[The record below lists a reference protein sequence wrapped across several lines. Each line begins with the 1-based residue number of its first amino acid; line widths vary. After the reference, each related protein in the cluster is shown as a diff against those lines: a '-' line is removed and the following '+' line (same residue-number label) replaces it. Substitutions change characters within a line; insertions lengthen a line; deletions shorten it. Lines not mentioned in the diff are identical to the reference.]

1 MLKLDLGCG
10 NEKQKRKGFFG
21 IDINLRYRPDL
32 VVDCDKGLPFKD
44 GVADEINMDNSLEHF
59 HNPFLVLQESYRVL
73 QKGGTIRIVVPNVQ
87 FVPFLILAWFG
98 DILKIW
104 NLWMRS
110 PWKRE
115 RTIHT
120 TLWTREV
127 IRLLLERVGFEIV
140 SARGFYLGKEIE
152 VIAVKP

>member
-59 HNPFLVLQESYRVL
+59 HNPFSSCRKATGSCEREARSESWCPTSSSSL
-73 QKGGTIRIVVPNVQ
+73 
-87 FVPFLILAWFG
+87 F
-98 DILKIW
+98 
-104 NLWMRS
+104 
-110 PWKRE
+110 
-115 RTIHT
+115 
-120 TLWTREV
+120 
-127 IRLLLERVGFEIV
+127 
-140 SARGFYLGKEIE
+140 
-152 VIAVKP
+152 